1 MSSFPAFNHYALTVS
16 NLQRSIKWYER
27 LFGSPP
33 VAVNDADNYRAAMWF
48 EPMFAIHE
56 NQHQLEGD
64 VFDEFRIG
72 LDHIPFGC
80 ASREELES
88 WPARLDALGIE
99 HGEILDRS
107 YGAGLA
113 FRDPDNIQLEFF
125 LPMGS
130 SVAGSPVRRLAPLSV
145 CFRLSRTSGAP
156 TQSWIPGG

>member
-16 NLQRSIKWYER
+16 NLQRSIEWYER

-33 VAVNDADNYRAAMWF
+33 VAVMDEDNFRAAIWF
-48 EPMFAIHE
+48 EPMFAIHA
-56 NQHQLEGD
+56 NRHQLEGD
-64 VFDEFRIG
+64 VFDEARIG
-72 LDHIPFGC
+72 LDHIAFGC

-99 HGEILDRS
+99 HGEVLDRS

-125 LPMGS
+125 LPMAS
-130 SVAGSPVRRLAPLSV
+130 
-145 CFRLSRTSGAP
+145 
-156 TQSWIPGG
+156 

>member
-1 MSSFPAFNHYALTVS
+1 MRSLPAFNHYALTVS
-16 NLQRSIKWYER
+16 NLQRSLEWYER
-27 LFGSPP
+27 LFESPP
-33 VAVNDADNYRAAMWF
+33 VAIMDEDNYRAAVWF
-48 EPMFAIHE
+48 GPMFAIHE

-64 VFDEFRIG
+64 VFDEIRIG
-72 LDHIPFGC
+72 LDHIAFGWT
-80 ASREELES
+80 SREEREA

-130 SVAGSPVRRLAPLSV
+130 
-145 CFRLSRTSGAP
+145 
-156 TQSWIPGG
+156 

>member
-1 MSSFPAFNHYALTVS
+1 MSSFPAFNHYALTIS
-16 NLQRSIKWYER
+16 DLQRSIGWYER

-33 VAVNDADNYRAAMWF
+33 VAVIDKDDNRAAIWF
-48 EPMFAIHE
+48 EPMFAIQE
-56 NQHQLEGD
+56 HQRQVEGD

-72 LDHIPFGC
+72 LDHIAFGC

-88 WPARLDALGIE
+88 WPARLDALGIK

-125 LPMGS
+125 LPIGS
-130 SVAGSPVRRLAPLSV
+130 
-145 CFRLSRTSGAP
+145 
-156 TQSWIPGG
+156 

>member
-16 NLQRSIKWYER
+16 NLQRSIEWYER
-27 LFGSPP
+27 LFESPP
-33 VAVNDADNYRAAMWF
+33 VVIDEANFRAALWF

-72 LDHIPFGC
+72 LDHIAFGC

-113 FRDPDNIQLEFF
+113 FSGPGQHSARVLFADGFIGCRVVQFIGL
-125 LPMGS
+125 
-130 SVAGSPVRRLAPLSV
+130 RRGI
-145 CFRLSRTSGAP
+145 FRRKCRPETVGKWKP
-156 TQSWIPGG
+156 

>member
-1 MSSFPAFNHYALTVS
+1 MSPFPAFNHYALTVS
-16 NLQRSIKWYER
+16 NLQRSIEWYER
-27 LFGSPP
+27 LFESPP
-33 VAVNDADNYRAAMWF
+33 VAVLDEDNYRAAVWF

-72 LDHIPFGC
+72 LDHIAFGC

-88 WPARLDALGIE
+88 WTARLDALGIG
-99 HGEILDRS
+99 HGEILDRP

-125 LPMGS
+125 LPTGS
-130 SVAGSPVRRLAPLSV
+130 
-145 CFRLSRTSGAP
+145 
-156 TQSWIPGG
+156 

>member
-1 MSSFPAFNHYALTVS
+1 MSPFPAFSHYALTVS
-16 NLQRSIKWYER
+16 NLRRSIEWYER

-33 VAVNDADNYRAAMWF
+33 SAVMDEDSFRAAVWS

-56 NQHQLEGD
+56 NRQHREGD

-72 LDHIPFGC
+72 LDHIAFGC

-88 WPARLDALGIE
+88 WPTRLDALSIE
-99 HGEILDRS
+99 HGAILDRS

-130 SVAGSPVRRLAPLSV
+130 
-145 CFRLSRTSGAP
+145 
-156 TQSWIPGG
+156 

>member
-1 MSSFPAFNHYALTVS
+1 MPSFPAFNHYALTVS
-16 NLQRSIKWYER
+16 NLQRSIDWYER

-33 VAVNDADNYRAAMWF
+33 VEVIDEGNYRAEMWF
-48 EPMFAIHE
+48 EPAFAIHE
-56 NQHQLEGD
+56 NQHQFQDD

-72 LDHIPFGC
+72 LDHIAFGC

-99 HGEILDRS
+99 HGEIVDRS

-125 LPMGS
+125 LPVGS
-130 SVAGSPVRRLAPLSV
+130 
-145 CFRLSRTSGAP
+145 
-156 TQSWIPGG
+156 

>member
-1 MSSFPAFNHYALTVS
+1 
-16 NLQRSIKWYER
+16 
-27 LFGSPP
+27 
-33 VAVNDADNYRAAMWF
+33 MWF

-56 NQHQLEGD
+56 NRHQLEGD
-64 VFDEFRIG
+64 VFDGFRIG
-72 LDHIPFGC
+72 GC

-130 SVAGSPVRRLAPLSV
+130 
-145 CFRLSRTSGAP
+145 
-156 TQSWIPGG
+156 

>member
-16 NLQRSIKWYER
+16 NLQRSIEWYER
-27 LFGSPP
+27 LFESPP
-33 VAVNDADNYRAAMWF
+33 VGVIDEDNYPSRGRF

-72 LDHIPFGC
+72 LDHIAFGC
-80 ASREELES
+80 TSREELES

-99 HGEILDRS
+99 HGEILVRS

-125 LPMGS
+125 LP
-130 SVAGSPVRRLAPLSV
+130 AGP
-145 CFRLSRTSGAP
+145 
-156 TQSWIPGG
+156 